1 MHALSSLD
9 LNALVAFDAVAQQGG
24 FTAAAEQLGV
34 TKTKVSLQISRL
46 EAALDTS
53 LFTRTTRQVHLT
65 DAGQAL
71 HAQCGPLLHRL
82 QDALDQS
89 GSGRAGLGGTLR
101 LGTTVDHAVQSLG
114 PAIARFAELHP
125 SLRIDLRTNDRVAN
139 LVGEGIDVAVR
150 MGWLRDSSLHAA
162 KLGEFRQCVVAA
174 PRLAQ
179 QVGRPA
185 HPSDLASFE
194 WIALSLLPAPL
205 TWKFSARDGS
215 TQTVQVKSRIRVD
228 STGALRAM
236 LREGAGISV
245 LDEPSAADDLRSGQ
259 LVRLLDGWSLPQGGI
274 YAVYP
279 PGRHVSAKI
288 RAFVDFYR
296 EYLGSDSYRARID
309 PARRTPV

>member
-24 FTAAAEQLGV
+24 FTAAAEHLGV
-34 TKTKVSLQISRL
+34 TKAKVSLQISRL
-46 EAALDTS
+46 EAALGTS
-53 LFTRTTRQVHLT
+53 LFMRTTRQVHLT

-71 HAQCGPLLHRL
+71 HEQCGPLLHGL

-114 PAIARFAELHP
+114 PAIARFAALHP
-125 SLRIDLRTNDRVAN
+125 LLRIDLRTSDRVAN
-139 LVGEGIDVAVR
+139 MVGEGIDVAIR
-150 MGWLRDSSLHAA
+150 MGWLRDSAMHAA
-162 KLGEFRQCVVAA
+162 RLGEFRQCVVAA
-174 PRLAQ
+174 PRLVQ
-179 QVGRPA
+179 RMGPPK

-215 TQTVQVKSRIRVD
+215 TQTVQLRSRIRVD
-228 STGALRAM
+228 STGALRAI

-245 LDEPSAADDLRSGQ
+245 LDEPSAAAELRSGQ
-259 LVRLLDGWSLPQGGI
+259 LVRLLDGWSLPPGGI

-296 EYLGSDSYRARID
+296 EYLGSASYRAGVNS
-309 PARRTPV
+309 AR